1 MDKKSFSSDFE
12 FSNLTFSSSSTYQK
26 SPYLLPLEFSK
37 AARGGLERGE
47 QPGKERKWCDNASS
61 SSTERGGVLPP
72 PLFPRGKRSQRRDS
86 LATSDPFL
94 FLLRNKDTK
103 KRGRKSKADP
113 LLTDRKGRRTTT
125 ISPSSFLAIIPPVPF
140 ANCFPP
146 P

>member
-47 QPGKERKWCDNASS
+47 QPGKERKWCDNARS

-72 PLFPRGKRSQRRDS
+72 PSVPKGKEEPEEGFSRHQRSLS
-86 LATSDPFL
+86 L
-94 FLLRNKDTK
+94 
-103 KRGRKSKADP
+103 
-113 LLTDRKGRRTTT
+113 
-125 ISPSSFLAIIPPVPF
+125 SPSQQGHKETGEKE
-140 ANCFPP
+140 
-146 P
+146 